1 MMRKQDKNF
10 KVENIKR
17 IWNEKTKTR
26 NKGYVLNCTSIL
38 FYFIISLVYTMHT
51 VKSIYIYIP
60 LPVWGNELEV
70 VKSFFFD

>member
-17 IWNEKTKTR
+17 FWNEKTKTR

-38 FYFIISLVYTMHT
+38 FYLYYFC
-51 VKSIYIYIP
+51 SIYYAYCEKAFKFIFHFQCEEMN
-60 LPVWGNELEV
+60 W
-70 VKSFFFD
+70 K

>member
-10 KVENIKR
+10 KAENIQR

-38 FYFIISLVYTMHT
+38 FYFIISVVYYAYCEKHLHLYFTSS
-51 VKSIYIYIP
+51 VRKWIGSSYII
-60 LPVWGNELEV
+60 
-70 VKSFFFD
+70 FFD